1 MQIAPLW
8 SSLLS
13 DPGARLQAKAM
24 NGTLAGVVQKSGALS
39 AEAAGLRF
47 DLPLQ
52 EPLPCNI
59 TGTLSEA
66 QLDTVTGLNPD
77 TKTSL
82 SLRLNNVMIIGLA
95 SLDADNKGI
104 ALGEITLQAE
114 GQGRNMQIKS
124 LAAKGGVLDVGGEGT
139 LLVGRSAA
147 TSRIKLT
154 LQVRP
159 GPNANPNITSLL
171 QLAGEAGCRRPLYLA
186 VIRNPR
192 QTNSQDQEI
201 EMLKRILIC
210 AILVAA
216 SAALPA
222 WGVELTPFAV
232 RNFSPPALV
241 HGLPVA
247 ETARVNHPGQFSSRL
262 GFDISNIAT
271 DDDRSGENIVLDG
284 ETYVATFGLRYGLAE
299 HLQVGIDLPWV
310 WQSKGFLDG
319 FIENF
324 HDFFGMPNAD
334 RNNMSNNNINYA
346 YDSRDGDDFLLD
358 HETSGIGDVRLLGS
372 LAVAG

>member
-1 MQIAPLW
+1 MRFSAQQNKDTVSAAGRRYPGRRWQGLWLFLGCGLFVLGLLAGLYLFFPAEVLKQRIIQEAEAQTKAQVEIGQVALYPLLSLNIDQLSIHKSGLPQPLKIDELQIAPLW

-77 TKTSL
+77 SKTSL
-82 SLRLNNVMIIGLA
+82 SLRLNNIMIIGLA

-104 ALGEITLQAE
+104 PLGEITLQAE

-154 LQVRP
+154 LQVGP

-171 QLAGEAGCRRPLYLA
+171 SLAGEADTNGRYTLLLSGTLA
-186 VIRNPR
+186 KPI
-192 QTNSQDQEI
+192 
-201 EMLKRILIC
+201 LK
-210 AILVAA
+210 
-216 SAALPA
+216 
-222 WGVELTPFAV
+222 T
-232 RNFSPPALV
+232 
-241 HGLPVA
+241 
-247 ETARVNHPGQFSSRL
+247 
-262 GFDISNIAT
+262 
-271 DDDRSGENIVLDG
+271 
-284 ETYVATFGLRYGLAE
+284 
-299 HLQVGIDLPWV
+299 
-310 WQSKGFLDG
+310 
-319 FIENF
+319 
-324 HDFFGMPNAD
+324 
-334 RNNMSNNNINYA
+334 
-346 YDSRDGDDFLLD
+346 GD
-358 HETSGIGDVRLLGS
+358 
-372 LAVAG
+372 

>member
-1 MQIAPLW
+1 MRFSARENKDKVPTAGRRYPGRRWQGLWLLLGCGLFVLGLLAGLYLFFPAEVLKQRIIQEAEARIKAQVEIKQVALYPLLTLDIDQLNISMSGLPQPLEIDELQIAPLW

-13 DPGARLQAKAM
+13 DPGARLQAKGM

-66 QLDTVTGLNPD
+66 QLDTVTGLKPD

-104 ALGEITLQAE
+104 PLGEITLQAE

-147 TSRIKLT
+147 TSRIKLA
-154 LQVRP
+154 LQVSP
-159 GPNANPNITSLL
+159 GPNANPTITSML
-171 QLAGEAGCRRPLYLA
+171 QLAGEADAGGRYTLRVSGTLA
-186 VIRNPR
+186 KPV
-192 QTNSQDQEI
+192 
-201 EMLKRILIC
+201 LK
-210 AILVAA
+210 
-216 SAALPA
+216 
-222 WGVELTPFAV
+222 
-232 RNFSPPALV
+232 
-241 HGLPVA
+241 
-247 ETARVNHPGQFSSRL
+247 PG
-262 GFDISNIAT
+262 
-271 DDDRSGENIVLDG
+271 E
-284 ETYVATFGLRYGLAE
+284 
-299 HLQVGIDLPWV
+299 
-310 WQSKGFLDG
+310 
-319 FIENF
+319 
-324 HDFFGMPNAD
+324 
-334 RNNMSNNNINYA
+334 
-346 YDSRDGDDFLLD
+346 
-358 HETSGIGDVRLLGS
+358 
-372 LAVAG
+372 